1 MDKEFDEYGVSGIM
15 YRSNGSAGAFIKLAK
30 VLNIPWLL
38 LGDNDDGGKK
48 SKQEVINCGYS
59 KEDIAERL
67 LLTSTK
73 DIEHELAKSEKI
85 FHDYELLV
93 KKEVLRKAKQLKM
106 ELNDDKYKKAVISE
120 IQKGKVENA
129 YKLIEIWNQEERG
142 FSKDE
147 IPEVIKTLIEKV

>member
-1 MDKEFDEYGVSGIM
+1 
-15 YRSNGSAGAFIKLAK
+15 
-30 VLNIPWLL
+30 
-38 LGDNDDGGKK
+38 
-48 SKQEVINCGYS
+48 
-59 KEDIAERL
+59 
-67 LLTSTK
+67 
-73 DIEHELAKSEKI
+73 
-85 FHDYELLV
+85 
-93 KKEVLRKAKQLKM
+93 M